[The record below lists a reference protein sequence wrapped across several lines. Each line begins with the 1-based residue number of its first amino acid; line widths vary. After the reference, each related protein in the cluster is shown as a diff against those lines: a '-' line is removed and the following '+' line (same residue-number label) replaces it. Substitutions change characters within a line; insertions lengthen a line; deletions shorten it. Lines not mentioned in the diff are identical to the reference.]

1 MLQLLAGAKPHDLG
15 LGRVQPQSPGSRP
28 LVDVMDTDS
37 KAVNGYPYLA
47 GLTRSYK
54 LGCHQHTGGCADHD
68 TRSTVQAQQCTE
80 GTASA
85 PGWNPAEHQTEA
97 TACWIADH

>member
-1 MLQLLAGAKPHDLG
+1 MLQLLARAKPHDLG

-68 TRSTVQAQQCTE
+68 TRSTVQAQQCTVYSVQHRPQD
-80 GTASA
+80 GTLRNTKQKQLLA
-85 PGWNPAEHQTEA
+85 G
-97 TACWIADH
+97 